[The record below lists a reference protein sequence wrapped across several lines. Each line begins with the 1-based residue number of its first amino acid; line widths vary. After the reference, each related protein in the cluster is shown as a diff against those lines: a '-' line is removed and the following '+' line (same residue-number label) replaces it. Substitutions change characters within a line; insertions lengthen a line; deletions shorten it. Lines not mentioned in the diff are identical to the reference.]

1 MATNARFARRYVLF
15 AKQQMTQLVGGDK
28 MSYVVGFGENS
39 PKNPHHRGRFVKQ
52 NHLALS

>member
-39 PKNPHHRGRFVKQ
+39 PKNPHHRGRFEIQ
-52 NHLALS
+52 NHYK